1 MDNPLNFL
9 LTSDPRAQ
17 SQTGLPSSAQR
28 YSFEWVTV
36 WSTAPLRVMRDNDSD
51 ALDLRTVSLQSG
63 LVAGDRVLLLKMGR
77 QVVVLGKAV

>member
-17 SQTGLPSSAQR
+17 SRTGRPSSAQR
-28 YSFEWVTV
+28 YSFEWVTID
-36 WSTAPLRVMRDNDSD
+36 SASPLRVVRDNDSD
-51 ALDLRTVSLQSG
+51 VLDLRTVSLQEG
-63 LVAGDRVLLLKMGR
+63 LEEGDRVLLLKMGR